1 MSAGKGVTP
10 DRVFSERELRQY
22 NGEKGRPVYV
32 AYDGLVYD
40 VTGSTRWRT
49 GMHERMHFAGLD
61 LTRALSKAPHGLEVF
76 GRWPVVGRLAAP

>member
-32 AYDGLVYD
+32 AYDGLV
-40 VTGSTRWRT
+40 
-49 GMHERMHFAGLD
+49 
-61 LTRALSKAPHGLEVF
+61 
-76 GRWPVVGRLAAP
+76 